1 MSQLQGAPDRVRV
14 SGPLARFADGFR
26 VDLIERGYS
35 LWGAQ
40 EQMYLLAHV
49 SRWMEVEGLQL
60 AALTPAMVDEYIVW
74 RRGQG
79 YLSGLSPKSLR
90 RVFGY
95 LDGLGVLRRED
106 AAPSPVE
113 RLVGEF
119 RGYLLVERGMAAGSV
134 RLYERIARLFLE
146 ERSERLEDDLASL
159 SGAEINVFVLR
170 EARRRS
176 YWSALTVVSALRAL
190 LRFLHVQ
197 GLIAEPLAA
206 AVPSVARRREDLP
219 SGLAPDQVQ
228 QLLDSCDR
236 STPVGRRDYAIL
248 LLLSR
253 LGLRGGEVAGLELDD
268 VDWRAGEVVIRGKG
282 SRVDLLP
289 LPDDLGEALVDYLRH
304 GRRRGFGR
312 AVFLTVCA
320 PLTGVSRGAVSDI
333 VVRACERA
341 GVPPVR
347 CHCLRHTVASELL
360 SRGAGL
366 AEIGQVL
373 RHRDLRTTAVYAK
386 VDRQALSGLAL
397 PWPGGER

>member
-40 EQMYLLAHV
+40 EQIYLLAHV

-146 ERSERLEDDLASL
+146 ERSERLEDDLARL

>member
-1 MSQLQGAPDRVRV
+1 MSQEFPTPDRVRV
-14 SGPLARFADGFR
+14 SGPLARLADGFR

-40 EQMYLLAHV
+40 EQLYLLAHA
-49 SRWMEVEGLQL
+49 SRWMESEGVEL
-60 AALTPAMVDEYIVW
+60 AVLTPAALERYFVW
-74 RRGQG
+74 RREQG

-90 RVFGY
+90 QLLGY
-95 LDGLGVLRRED
+95 LDRLGVLPAED
-106 AAPSPVE
+106 VVLSLVE
-113 RLVGEF
+113 QLLAEF

-134 RLYERIARLFLE
+134 RLYERVARRFLE
-146 ERSERLEDDLASL
+146 ERSEPLADDLARL
-159 SGAEINVFVLR
+159 SGAEINVFVSR

-176 YWSALTVVSALRAL
+176 RWSAMTVVSALRAL

-206 AVPSVARRREDLP
+206 AVPSVARRQEDLP
-219 SGLAPDQVQ
+219 RGLPAGQVRL
-228 QLLDSCDR
+228 LLDSCDR
-236 STPVGRRDYAIL
+236 STPVGRRDYTIL

-268 VDWRAGEVVIRGKG
+268 VDWRAGEVEIRGKG
-282 SRVDLLP
+282 SRVDRLP
-289 LPDDLGEALVDYLRH
+289 LPDDVGNGLADYLRH
-304 GRRRGFGR
+304 GRPRGFGR
-312 AVFLTVCA
+312 AVFLTASA
-320 PLTGVSRGAVSDI
+320 PLIGVSRGAVSDI

-373 RHRDLRTTAVYAK
+373 RHRDLRTTAIYAK
-386 VDRQALSGLAL
+386 VDRRALSGLAL
-397 PWPGGER
+397 PWPGSER

>member
-1 MSQLQGAPDRVRV
+1 
-14 SGPLARFADGFR
+14 LAGFADGFR
-26 VDLIERGYS
+26 AHLVEQGYS

-40 EQMYLLAHV
+40 EQLYLLAHV
-49 SRWMEVEGLQL
+49 SRWMEAEGLQL
-60 AALTPAMVDEYIVW
+60 VALTPAVVDQYIVW

-79 YLSGLSPKSLR
+79 YLSSLSPKSLR

-95 LDGLGVLRRED
+95 LDGLGVLPHEG
-106 AAPSPVE
+106 AVPSPVE
-113 RLVGEF
+113 QLLGEF

-134 RLYERIARLFLE
+134 RLYERVARLFLE
-146 ERSERLEDDLASL
+146 ERSQPLGDDLARL

-176 YWSALTVVSALRAL
+176 RSSAETVVSALRAL

-197 GLIAEPLAA
+197 GLIAERLAA

-219 SGLAPDQVQ
+219 RGLQSGQVRL
-228 QLLDSCDR
+228 LLDSCDR
-236 STPVGRRDYAIL
+236 STPVGRRDHAIL

-268 VDWRAGEVVIRGKG
+268 VDWRAGELLVRGKG
-282 SRVDLLP
+282 ARFDMLP
-289 LPDDLGEALVDYLRH
+289 LPTDVGEALAGYLRH
-304 GRRRGFGR
+304 GRPRGFGR
-312 AVFLTVCA
+312 AVFLTACA
-320 PLTGVSRGAVSDI
+320 PLTGVSRGVVSDI

-341 GVPPVR
+341 GVPPVG

-360 SRGAGL
+360 ARGASL

-373 RHRDLRTTAVYAK
+373 RHRDLRTTALYAK
-386 VDRQALSGLAL
+386 VDRAALSGLAL
-397 PWPGGER
+397 PWPGSER

>member
-49 SRWMEVEGLQL
+49 SRWMEVEGLEL
-60 AALTPAMVDEYIVW
+60 AALTPAVVDRYFVW
-74 RRGQG
+74 RRSQG
-79 YLSGLSPKSLR
+79 YLSGLSSKSLR

-95 LDGLGVLRRED
+95 LDELGVLPRED
-106 AAPSPVE
+106 ATPSPVQ
-113 RLVGEF
+113 RLVGEY
-119 RGYLLVERGMAAGSV
+119 RGYLLRERGMAAGSV
-134 RLYERIARLFLE
+134 RLYERVARLFLE
-146 ERSERLEDDLASL
+146 ERSEPLGDDLARL

-176 YWSALTVVSALRAL
+176 HWSAVTVVSALRAL
-190 LRFLHVQ
+190 LRFLHVH

-206 AVPSVARRREDLP
+206 AVPSVARRQEDLP
-219 SGLAPDQVQ
+219 RGLPAGQVRL
-228 QLLDSCDR
+228 LLDCCDR
-236 STPVGRRDYAIL
+236 STAVGRRDYAVL

-253 LGLRGGEVAGLELDD
+253 LGLRGGEVAGLALDD
-268 VDWRAGEVVIRGKG
+268 LDWRAGEVVIRGKG
-282 SRVDLLP
+282 RQVDRLP
-289 LPDDLGEALVDYLRH
+289 LPDDVGRALADYLRH
-304 GRRRGFGR
+304 GRPRGFGR
-312 AVFLTVCA
+312 TVFLTACA
-320 PLTGVSRGAVSDI
+320 PLTGISRGAVSDI

-341 GVPPVR
+341 GIAPIR
-347 CHCLRHTVASELL
+347 CHRLRHTLASELL
-360 SRGAGL
+360 ARGAAL

-386 VDRQALSGLAL
+386 VDRRALSGLAL
-397 PWPGGER
+397 PWPGSER

>member
-1 MSQLQGAPDRVRV
+1 
-14 SGPLARFADGFR
+14 
-26 VDLIERGYS
+26 
-35 LWGAQ
+35 
-40 EQMYLLAHV
+40 
-49 SRWMEVEGLQL
+49 
-60 AALTPAMVDEYIVW
+60 
-74 RRGQG
+74 
-79 YLSGLSPKSLR
+79 
-90 RVFGY
+90 
-95 LDGLGVLRRED
+95 
-106 AAPSPVE
+106 
-113 RLVGEF
+113 
-119 RGYLLVERGMAAGSV
+119 MAAGSV

>member
-1 MSQLQGAPDRVRV
+1 MSQEFPTPDRVRV
-14 SGPLARFADGFR
+14 SGPLARLADGFR

-40 EQMYLLAHV
+40 EQLYLLAHV
-49 SRWMEVEGLQL
+49 SRWMESEGLEL
-60 AALTPAMVDEYIVW
+60 AVLTPAALERYFVW
-74 RRGQG
+74 RREQG

-90 RVFGY
+90 QLLGY
-95 LDGLGVLRRED
+95 LDRLGVLPAED
-106 AAPSPVE
+106 AVPSPVE
-113 RLVGEF
+113 QLLAEF
-119 RGYLLVERGMAAGSV
+119 RGYLLEERGMAAGSV

-146 ERSERLEDDLASL
+146 ERSELLADDLARL
-159 SGAEINVFVLR
+159 SGAEVNVFVSR

-176 YWSALTVVSALRAL
+176 YWSARTVVAALRAL
-190 LRFLHVQ
+190 LRFLHVR
-197 GLIAEPLAA
+197 GLIEEPLAA
-206 AVPSVARRREDLP
+206 AVPSVARRQEDLP
-219 SGLAPDQVQ
+219 RGLPAGQVRL
-228 QLLDSCDR
+228 LLDSCDR
-236 STPVGRRDYAIL
+236 STPVGCRDYAIL

-268 VDWRAGEVVIRGKG
+268 LDWRAGEVEIRGKG
-282 SRVDLLP
+282 SRVDRLP
-289 LPDDLGEALVDYLRH
+289 LPDDVGRAVADYLRH
-304 GRRRGFGR
+304 GRPRGFGR
-312 AVFLTVCA
+312 AVFLTASA
-320 PLTGVSRGAVSDI
+320 PLIGVSRGAVSDI

-373 RHRDLRTTAVYAK
+373 RHRDLRTTAIYAK

-397 PWPGGER
+397 PWPGSKR

>member
-1 MSQLQGAPDRVRV
+1 VSQEFPTPDRVRV
-14 SGPLARFADGFR
+14 SGPLARLADGFR

-40 EQMYLLAHV
+40 EQLYLLAHV
-49 SRWMEVEGLQL
+49 SRWMAFEGLEM
-60 AALTPAMVDEYIVW
+60 AGLTPVALKRYFVW
-74 RRGQG
+74 RREQG
-79 YLSGLSPKSLR
+79 FLSGLSPTSLR
-90 RVFGY
+90 QLLGY
-95 LDGLGVLRRED
+95 LDRLGVLPAED
-106 AAPSPVE
+106 AVLSPVE
-113 RLVGEF
+113 QLLAEF

-134 RLYERIARLFLE
+134 RLYERVARRFLE
-146 ERSERLEDDLASL
+146 ERSEPLADDLARL
-159 SGAEINVFVLR
+159 SGAEINVFVSH

-197 GLIAEPLAA
+197 GLTREPLAA
-206 AVPSVARRREDLP
+206 AVPSVARRQEDLP
-219 SGLAPDQVQ
+219 RGLAPDLVQ
-228 QLLDSCDR
+228 RLVDSCDR

-282 SRVDLLP
+282 RQVDRLP
-289 LPDDLGEALVDYLRH
+289 LPDDVGKGLADYLCH
-304 GRRRGFGR
+304 GRPRGFGR
-312 AVFLTVCA
+312 AMFLTASA
-320 PLTGVSRGAVSDI
+320 PLIGVSRGAVSDI

-360 SRGAGL
+360 WRGAGL

-397 PWPGGER
+397 PWPGSGR

>member
-1 MSQLQGAPDRVRV
+1 MSQLRGAPDRVRV
-14 SGPLARFADGFR
+14 TGPLARFAEGFR
-26 VDLIERGYS
+26 VDLLERGYS

-40 EQMYLLAHV
+40 EQLYLLAHF
-49 SRWMEVEGLQL
+49 SRWLDVEGVQL
-60 AALTPAMVDEYIVW
+60 AALTPAMVDEYFVW

-79 YLSGLSPKSLR
+79 YLSGLSRKSLQ

-95 LDGLGVLRRED
+95 LDGLGVLPRED
-106 AAPSPVE
+106 AVPSPVE

-134 RLYERIARLFLE
+134 RLYERIARRFLE
-146 ERSERLEDDLASL
+146 ERSEPLGDDLARL

-219 SGLAPDQVQ
+219 RGLARDQVQ
-228 QLLDSCDR
+228 RLLDSCDR

-248 LLLSR
+248 VLLSR

-268 VDWRAGEVVIRGKG
+268 LDWRAGEVVIRGKG
-282 SRVDLLP
+282 SRVDRLP
-289 LPDDLGEALVDYLRH
+289 LPDDAGEAVVNYLRH
-304 GRRRGFGR
+304 GRPRGFGR
-312 AVFLTVCA
+312 AVFLTALA

-341 GVPPVR
+341 GVPAVG

-397 PWPGGER
+397 PWPGSER

>member
-40 EQMYLLAHV
+40 EQIYLLAHV

>member
-14 SGPLARFADGFR
+14 SGPLVRFADGFR

-40 EQMYLLAHV
+40 EQMYLLAQL
-49 SRWMEVEGLQL
+49 SRWIEVEGLQL

-79 YLSGLSPKSLR
+79 YLSGLSSKSLR

-95 LDGLGVLRRED
+95 LDGLGVLPRED
-106 AAPSPVE
+106 VVPSPVE
-113 RLVGEF
+113 QLLGEF

-134 RLYERIARLFLE
+134 RLYERVARLFLE
-146 ERSERLEDDLASL
+146 ERSEPLGDDLARL

-219 SGLAPDQVQ
+219 RGLQSGQVR
-228 QLLDSCDR
+228 LLVDSCDR

-268 VDWRAGEVVIRGKG
+268 VDWRAAEVVIRGKG
-282 SRVDLLP
+282 SRVDRLP
-289 LPDDLGEALVDYLRH
+289 LPDDVGEALADYLRR
-304 GRRRGFGR
+304 GRPRGFGR
-312 AVFLTVCA
+312 AVFLTACA

-341 GVPPVR
+341 GVSPVG
-347 CHCLRHTVASELL
+347 CHCLRHTVATELL

-397 PWPGGER
+397 PWPGSER

>member
-1 MSQLQGAPDRVRV
+1 MSQSQGAPDRVRV
-14 SGPLARFADGFR
+14 SGPLAGFADGFG
-26 VDLIERGYS
+26 VHLAEQGYS
-35 LWGAQ
+35 LWGAA
-40 EQMYLLAHV
+40 EQLYLLAHV
-49 SRWMEVEGLQL
+49 SRWMEVEGLQPV
-60 AALTPAMVDEYIVW
+60 ALTPAMVGQYIVW

-79 YLSGLSPKSLR
+79 YLSSLSPKSLR

-95 LDGLGVLRRED
+95 LDGLGVLPPED
-106 AAPSPVE
+106 AVPSPVE
-113 RLVGEF
+113 ELVEEF

-134 RLYERIARLFLE
+134 RLYSRTARLFLA
-146 ERSERLEDDLASL
+146 ERSDPLENDLAHL

-176 YWSALTVVSALRAL
+176 HWSAVTVVSALRAL

-206 AVPSVARRREDLP
+206 AVPSVARRPEDLP
-219 SGLAPDQVQ
+219 RGLPSGQVRL
-228 QLLDSCDR
+228 LLDSCDR
-236 STPVGRRDYAIL
+236 STPVGRRDHAIL

-253 LGLRGGEVAGLELDD
+253 LGLRGGEVAGLRLDD
-268 VDWRAGEVVIRGKG
+268 VDWRAGEIEIRGKG
-282 SRVDLLP
+282 SRVDRLP
-289 LPDDLGEALVDYLRH
+289 LPDDVGRALVEYLRH
-304 GRRRGFGR
+304 GRPRGFGR
-312 AVFLTVCA
+312 AVFLTACA

-341 GVPPVR
+341 GVPPVG
-347 CHCLRHTVASELL
+347 CHCLRHTLASELL

-366 AEIGQVL
+366 AEISQVL

-397 PWPGGER
+397 PWPGSER

>member
-1 MSQLQGAPDRVRV
+1 MSQSQGAPDRVRV

-49 SRWMEVEGLQL
+49 SRWLEVEGLEL
-60 AALTPAMVDEYIVW
+60 AALTPPVVDRYFVW
-74 RRGQG
+74 RRSQG
-79 YLSGLSPKSLR
+79 YLSGLSSKSLR
-90 RVFGY
+90 RVLGY
-95 LDGLGVLRRED
+95 LDGLGVLPRED
-106 AAPSPVE
+106 AVPSPVE
-113 RLVGEF
+113 QLLGEF

-134 RLYERIARLFLE
+134 RLYERVARLFLE
-146 ERSERLEDDLASL
+146 ERSEPLGDDLARL
-159 SGAEINVFVLR
+159 SGAEVNVFVLR
-170 EARRRS
+170 EVRRRS
-176 YWSALTVVSALRAL
+176 RWSAVTVVSALRAL

-206 AVPSVARRREDLP
+206 AVPSVARRQEDLP
-219 SGLAPDQVQ
+219 RGLPAGEVRL
-228 QLLDSCDR
+228 LLDSCDR
-236 STPVGRRDYAIL
+236 STPVGRRDYAVL

-282 SRVDLLP
+282 RQVDRLP
-289 LPDDLGEALVDYLRH
+289 LPDDVGQALVDYLRY
-304 GRRRGFGR
+304 GRPRGFGR
-312 AVFLTVCA
+312 AVFLTACA

-341 GVPPVR
+341 GIAPVG
-347 CHCLRHTVASELL
+347 CHRLRHTLASELL
-360 SRGAGL
+360 ARGAAL

-386 VDRQALSGLAL
+386 VDRRALSGLAL
-397 PWPGGER
+397 PWPGSER